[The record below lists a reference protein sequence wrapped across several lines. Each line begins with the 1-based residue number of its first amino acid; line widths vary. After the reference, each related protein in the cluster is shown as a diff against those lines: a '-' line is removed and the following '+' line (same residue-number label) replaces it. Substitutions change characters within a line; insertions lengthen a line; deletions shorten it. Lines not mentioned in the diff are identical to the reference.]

1 MPATDS
7 KQNRHDEQSKLW
19 KPIRRLKATSRV
31 EWRFQPAMRLLSLF
45 TRFAPSKFGWK
56 WNMDSDIFPPR
67 EFFARLHDM
76 QLDLPETTSKI
87 GGPLVRQFSVF
98 LPNKVGAMLQIVKL
112 LNAHATHVVA
122 LSITE
127 STDAA
132 IARIIVSDPERVE
145 ELFRD
150 NNIAYGVSELM
161 VVELREVATQF
172 IKILSTLLMAEVNLH
187 FSYPLLTRPNGR
199 AALAMHVDD
208 SECASS
214 VLIGEGFRLLS
225 QTDISR

>member
-1 MPATDS
+1 MTADRFLDLPDPAVIDRS
-7 KQNRHDEQSKLW
+7 HNLGAPVSSGQRSGILLANSVGNDRHPVRYS
-19 KPIRRLKATSRV
+19 RLEISLG
-31 EWRFQPAMRLLSLF
+31 FQ
-45 TRFAPSKFGWK
+45 
-56 WNMDSDIFPPR
+56 
-67 EFFARLHDM
+67 DM
-76 QLDLPETTSKI
+76 ELDLPETTSKV

-112 LNAHATHVVA
+112 LNSHATHVVA
-122 LSITE
+122 LSISE

-145 ELFRD
+145 ELFREH
-150 NNIAYGVSELM
+150 NIAFGVSELM

-172 IKILSTLLMAEVNLH
+172 GKILASLLMAEVNLH

-225 QTDISR
+225 QSDISR